1 VLFED
6 IYVLYHTAKIEEE
19 CKTLRYLMKTQLL
32 DIRILLQK
40 GIHPVV
46 CLLRR
51 E

>member
-1 VLFED
+1 MLFED
-6 IYVLYHTAKIEEE
+6 TYVLYHTAKIEEE

-32 DIRILLQK
+32 DIGILLQK
-40 GIHPVV
+40 GIHLIV